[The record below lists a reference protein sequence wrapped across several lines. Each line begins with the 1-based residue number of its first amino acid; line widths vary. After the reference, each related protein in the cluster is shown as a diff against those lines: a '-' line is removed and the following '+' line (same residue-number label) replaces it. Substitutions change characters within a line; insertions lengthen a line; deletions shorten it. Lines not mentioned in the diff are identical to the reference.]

1 MTTAQK
7 PRALA
12 LDLDGTLT
20 NSRKEV
26 TSRVRDAVR
35 RAALAGVHVILAS
48 GRPVVGMAHVAD
60 DLGLDE
66 VGGYVLANNGS
77 KIIEWRSKETV
88 FEATLPREA
97 VEEACAAA
105 RAFGVDALAYDEN
118 GLFSEDPAAPYVE
131 RERFNNSAFATKV
144 DDLAA
149 AVTWDPNKAMV
160 VGEPDAL
167 RPALEHLSMRLSG
180 IADVFLSEP
189 YFIEVTPLGIRKDAA
204 LGVLA
209 DRLGFGLDELMACG
223 DGLNDI
229 PMLACAGLAV
239 AMDNAYPETKAHADW
254 IAPSNEEDGVAVAVE
269 RFVFGGRACC

>member
-1 MTTAQK
+1 M
-7 PRALA
+7 
-12 LDLDGTLT
+12 DLDGTLT

-26 TSRVRDAVR
+26 TPRVRDAVR
-35 RAALAGVHVILAS
+35 RTALAGVHVILAS

-60 DLGLDE
+60 GLGLDE

-88 FEATLPREA
+88 FEATLPRKA

-105 RAFGVDALAYDEN
+105 RAFGVAALAYDEN

-131 RERFNNSAFATKV
+131 RERFNNSASATKV

-167 RPALEHLSMRLSG
+167 RPALEHLSKRLSG

-209 DRLGFGLDELMACG
+209 DQLGFGLDELMACG

-254 IAPSNEEDGVAVAVE
+254 IAPSNEEDGVAAAVD